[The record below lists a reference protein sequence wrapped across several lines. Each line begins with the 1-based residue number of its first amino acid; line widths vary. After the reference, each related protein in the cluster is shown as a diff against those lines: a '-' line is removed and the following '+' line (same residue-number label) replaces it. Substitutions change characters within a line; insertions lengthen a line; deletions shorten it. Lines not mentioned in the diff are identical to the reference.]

1 MRSTVNSL
9 TEGVPLYMCKT
20 ARLLFVGLL
29 VFAFSAVAFAQ
40 STTTGSIGG
49 VVTNPNKEVVSG
61 ASVIVKNI
69 GTNRED
75 TATTDD
81 TGRFKVANLQPGNYS
96 VAVNSSGF
104 SPSTSENVVVEIGR
118 ETSLEVSLSVGPVT
132 GTVDVSAEA
141 PVINTTQQDFSTNI
155 NQTSINELPV
165 NGRRWSNFAILTPGA
180 VPDGNFGLISFRGI
194 SGLLNNSTVDGGD
207 NNQAFF
213 SEERGRTRSAY
224 SISQAAIRE
233 FQVNTSNFSAEYGR
247 SAGGVINAI
256 TKSGTND
263 FHGSAFFYDRNNK
276 WGARNPSSFI
286 SRLVNGVSTREALKP
301 KDVRY
306 QFGGTIGGPI
316 VKDKLFFFFSYDEQR
331 RNFPGVSIFS
341 TPGYLNTA
349 SRTTLL
355 ARGVTTPQID
365 AALQFLNDQTGEVP
379 RRGDQRLYLPKID
392 WQINSKH
399 QFSATYN
406 RLRWKS
412 PAGVQ
417 TGATVTRD
425 RTGFGDDFVEI
436 DSLNLRLAST
446 LTSKLLNEFRFQWAD
461 ELDSQFA
468 QTPLAG
474 QPTTANGFS
483 PQITLTNGVTIGK
496 ATSLDRKAL
505 PDERRFQFADSITYT
520 SGNHTFKFGTD
531 INRVRD
537 VDDNL
542 FTGAGSYTY
551 SNINDFIVDYT
562 NWVTGGAL
570 RAAGVTAAVGN
581 INSLIG
587 RCATTVQN
595 SSLPT
600 PNTANTRVA
609 GKCYTSNYQQG
620 FGQPRFEERTIDW
633 AFFAQD
639 DWRVSPRLTLNLGLR
654 WDYEQFPK
662 PFLVNSALPQTANQ
676 PSDKNNFGPRIGFA
690 YDATGDGKTSLRGG
704 YGIYYGRVNGTII
717 INSLIN
723 TGLSTGQAVSSVPAN
738 CSSALCGGASHAN
751 DITGNPTAPLFPNIL
766 TSAPAGT
773 AGINYFR
780 DGFQN
785 PLIHQGDVIV
795 EREIAR
801 NTVVSAS
808 YLFSYGQHLDT
819 FVDTNLSPATAQGRV
834 SIVDGPFAGQTWVFP
849 YYKAPATG
857 SARPNGSFGN
867 ILEIRDSISTKYHA
881 LVLQAN
887 RRLTHGLQF
896 QTSYTLSRAQDNG
909 GSQSSATFTPSF
921 SALFDP
927 LNPSG
932 DNGLSPFDRRHKF
945 VASVVYNTNF
955 TGLSDAGKA
964 ILNGWTIAPIVNMYS
979 GFRYTAVTNS
989 FTPPAA
995 VATANTFGTGQA
1007 SGINGS
1013 NGSLRFGLAPNNA
1026 FHTPSIKYVDLRV
1039 SRRFRV
1045 TEGSKI
1051 EFLAEGFNIF
1061 NRTQV
1066 TDVNNRMYVLSA
1078 SGSNVIATFDP
1089 TFGTPSNLSNGFFFR
1104 ERQIQLAVRFE
1115 F

>member
-1 MRSTVNSL
+1 MSKSA
-9 TEGVPLYMCKT
+9 KF
-20 ARLLFVGLL
+20 LLVSLL
-29 VFAFSAVAFAQ
+29 VFAFSAVAFGQ

-49 VVTNPNKEVVSG
+49 VVSNPNKEVVPG
-61 ASVIVKNI
+61 AAVTVKNI

-96 VAVNSSGF
+96 VTVNSSGF

-118 ETSLEVSLSVGPVT
+118 ETTLEISLSVGPVT

-263 FHGSAFFYDRNNK
+263 FHGSAFLYDRNNK
-276 WGARNPSSFI
+276 WGARNPNTFI
-286 SRLVNGVSTREALKP
+286 NRLVNGVSTREALKP

-316 VKDKLFFFFSYDEQR
+316 VKDSLFFFFSYDEQR
-331 RNFPGVSIFS
+331 RNFPGVAVFS
-341 TPGYLNTA
+341 TPGYLNTVN
-349 SRTTLL
+349 RTTLT
-355 ARGVTTPQID
+355 ARGLTNAQID
-365 AALQFLNDQTGEVP
+365 SALGFLNSLTGETP
-379 RRGDQRLYLPKID
+379 RRGDQRLFLPKID
-392 WQINSKH
+392 WQINSSN

-425 RTGFGDDFVEI
+425 RAGFGNDFVEI

-446 LTSKLLNEFRFQWAD
+446 ISSKLLNEFRFQWAD
-461 ELDSQFA
+461 ELDSAFA
-468 QTPLAG
+468 QPPLPG
-474 QPTTANGFS
+474 EPTTANGFS
-483 PQITLTNGVTIGK
+483 PQVTLTNGLTFGK
-496 ATSLDRKAL
+496 ANFLDRVAL
-505 PDERRFQFADSITYT
+505 PDERRFQFADSLTYT
-520 SGNHTFKFGTD
+520 TGSHTFKFGTD

-537 VDDNL
+537 IDENL
-542 FTGAGSYTY
+542 FTGAGAYTY
-551 SNINDFIVDYT
+551 GNINDFIVDYVNFAT
-562 NWVTGGAL
+562 SGAL
-570 RAAGVTAAVGN
+570 RTAGVT
-581 INSLIG
+581 
-587 RCATTVQN
+587 CATASFGRT
-595 SSLPT
+595 
-600 PNTANTRVA
+600 A
-609 GKCYTSNYQQG
+609 GKCYTANYQQG
-620 FGQPRFEERTIDW
+620 FGPPRFQFNTTDW

-639 DWRVSPRLTLNLGLR
+639 DWRVTPRLTLNLGLR
-654 WDYEQFPK
+654 WDYEKFPE
-662 PFLVNSALPQTANQ
+662 PFLVNPALPQTGNR

-690 YDATGDGKTSLRGG
+690 ADLSGDGKTSLRGG
-704 YGIYYGRVNGTII
+704 YGVYYGRINGTII

-738 CSSALCGGASHAN
+738 CPGSGTSTTCPTAADVLA
-751 DITGNPTAPLFPNIL
+751 GNPAAPLFPNIL
-766 TSAPAGT
+766 GSAPPGT
-773 AGINYFR
+773 AAVNFFR
-780 DGFQN
+780 NGFQN

-795 EREIAR
+795 EREVAR

-808 YLFSYGQHLDT
+808 YLFSYGQHLTT
-819 FVDTNLSPATAQGRV
+819 FVDTNLRPPTAQGRV

-849 YYKAPATG
+849 FYRAPAAPAT
-857 SARPNGSFGN
+857 ARPNGSFGN
-867 ILEIRDSISTKYHA
+867 ILEIRDSLSTKYHA

-896 QTSYTLSRAQDNG
+896 QSSYTLSRAQDNG
-909 GSQSSATFTPSF
+909 GSQSSATFTPGF

-927 LNPSG
+927 LDPTG
-932 DNGLSPFDRRHKF
+932 DNGYSPFDRRHKF

-979 GFRYTAVTNS
+979 GFRFTAVTNA
-989 FTPPAA
+989 FTPPSSGATN
-995 VATANTFGTGQA
+995 VSTANTFGPGQA
-1007 SGINGS
+1007 GGINGS
-1013 NGSLRFGLAPNNA
+1013 NGSLRFGLTRNNA
-1026 FHTPSIKYVDLRV
+1026 FHTPSIKYVDLRL

-1066 TDVNNRMYVLSA
+1066 TGVNNRIYSLSA
-1078 SGSNVIATFDP
+1078 SGGNVIATFDP
-1089 TFGTPSNLSNGFFFR
+1089 TFGTPSDLSNGFFFR

>member
-1 MRSTVNSL
+1 MSKTVRFLFISL
-9 TEGVPLYMCKT
+9 V
-20 ARLLFVGLL
+20 
-29 VFAFSAVAFAQ
+29 VFAFSALGFAQ

-49 VVTNPNKEVVSG
+49 VVTNPNKEVVAG
-61 ASVIVKNI
+61 AAVTVKNI
-69 GTNRED
+69 GTNKED
-75 TATTDD
+75 SATTDD

-96 VAVNSSGF
+96 VTVNSSGF
-104 SPSTSENVVVEIGR
+104 SPSTSENIVVEIGR
-118 ETSLEVSLSVGPVT
+118 ETTLEISLSVGPVT

-141 PVINTTQQDFSTNI
+141 PVINTTQQDFSTNV

-213 SEERGRTRSAY
+213 SEERGRTRAAY

-233 FQVNTSNFSAEYGR
+233 FQVNTSNFAAEYGR

-256 TKSGTND
+256 TKSGTNE
-263 FHGSAFFYDRNNK
+263 FHGSAFFYDRDNR
-276 WGARNPSSFI
+276 WGARNPASFI
-286 SRLVNGVSTREALKP
+286 NVLNNGVSTRQALKP
-301 KDVRY
+301 KDTRY
-306 QFGGTIGGPI
+306 QCGGTIGGPI

-331 RNFPGVSIFS
+331 RNFPGVAVFS
-341 TPGYLNTA
+341 SPTYLSTVN
-349 SRTTLL
+349 RTTLL
-355 ARGVTTPQID
+355 ARGLTTPQID
-365 AALQFLNDQTGEVP
+365 SALQFINDQTGEVP
-379 RRGDQRLYLPKID
+379 RRGDQRLFLPKID
-392 WQINSKH
+392 WQINDKH

-425 RTGFGDDFVEI
+425 RAGFGDDFVEI
-436 DSLNLRLAST
+436 DSLNLRLTST
-446 LTSKLLNEFRFQWAD
+446 LSSKFLNEFRFQWAD

-496 ATSLDRKAL
+496 ATSLDRNAL
-505 PDERRFQFADSITYT
+505 PDERRFQFADSLTYT
-520 SGNHTFKFGTD
+520 QSNHTFKFGTD

-562 NWVTGGAL
+562 NWTTNGSL
-570 RAAGVTAAVGN
+570 RAANRT
-581 INSLIG
+581 
-587 RCATTVQN
+587 CATLAN
-595 SSLPT
+595 PA
-600 PNTANTRVA
+600 ANTRLA

-654 WDYEQFPK
+654 WDYEQFPQ
-662 PFLVNSALPQTANQ
+662 PFLVNPALPQTGNR

-690 YDATGDGKTSLRGG
+690 ADLTGDGKTSLRGG
-704 YGIYYGRVNGTII
+704 YGIYYGRINGTII

-738 CSSALCGGASHAN
+738 CTAALCNGNAN
-751 DITGNPTAPLFPNIL
+751 DLNGNPTAPIFPNIL
-766 TSAPAGT
+766 GSAPAGT
-773 AGINYFR
+773 AGVNYFR

-785 PLIHQGDVIV
+785 PLIHQGDLVV

-808 YLFSYGQHLDT
+808 YLFSFGQHLTT
-819 FVDTNLSPATAQGRV
+819 FVDTNLNPPNGQDGRI
-834 SIVDGPFAGQTWVFP
+834 SILDGPFAGQTWVFP
-849 YYKAPATG
+849 YYRG
-857 SARPNGSFGN
+857 ARPNTSFGN

-927 LNPSG
+927 FDPHG
-932 DNGLSPFDRRHKF
+932 DSGLSPFDRRHKF

-955 TGLSDAGKA
+955 TGMSDTAKA
-964 ILNGWTIAPIVNMYS
+964 ILNGWTISPIVNMYS

-989 FTPPAA
+989 FSTSS
-995 VATANTFGTGQA
+995 VFGTSPAG
-1007 SGINGS
+1007 GVNGS
-1013 NGSLRFGLAPNNA
+1013 NGSLRFGLTPNNA
-1026 FHTPSIKYVDLRV
+1026 FHTPAIKYVDLRV
-1039 SRRFRV
+1039 SRRFKV

-1051 EFLAEGFNIF
+1051 ELLAEGFNIF

-1066 TDVNNRMYVLSA
+1066 TGVNNRMYVIST
-1078 SGSNVIATFDP
+1078 SGSNVVGTFDP
-1089 TFGTPSNLSNGFFFR
+1089 TFGTPSDLSNGFFFR
-1104 ERQIQLAVRFE
+1104 ERQIQFAARFE

>member
-1 MRSTVNSL
+1 MSKIVKLFFVSL
-9 TEGVPLYMCKT
+9 VVL
-20 ARLLFVGLL
+20 AL
-29 VFAFSAVAFAQ
+29 SAVAFAQ

-49 VVTNPNKEVVSG
+49 VVTNPAKEVVPG
-61 ASVIVKNI
+61 AAVTVKNV
-69 GTNRED
+69 GTNKED
-75 TATTDD
+75 NATTDD
-81 TGRFKVANLQPGNYS
+81 TGRFKVANLQPGVYS
-96 VAVNSSGF
+96 VSVNSTGF
-104 SPSTSENVVVEIGR
+104 SPTTQDNVVVEIGR
-118 ETSLEVSLSVGPVT
+118 ETTLEVALAVGPVT

-165 NGRRWSNFAILTPGA
+165 NGRRWSNFAILTPSA
-180 VPDGNFGLISFRGI
+180 TPDGNFGLISFRGI

-207 NNQAFF
+207 NNQGFF

-224 SISQAAIRE
+224 SVSQAAIRE

-256 TKSGTND
+256 TKSGTNE

-276 WGARNPSSFI
+276 WGARNPNTFQSV
-286 SRLVNGVSTREALKP
+286 LVNGVATRVAFKP
-301 KDVRY
+301 EDVRY
-306 QFGGTIGGPI
+306 QYGGTIGGPV

-331 RNFPGVSIFS
+331 RNFPGVAVFS
-341 TPGYLNTA
+341 TPGYLNTVNLCA
-349 SRTTLL
+349 SAAAAGCNANLFAASL
-355 ARGVTTPQID
+355 KNPNRGLTDAQISS
-365 AALQFLNDQTGEVP
+365 ALTFINSMTGEVP
-379 RRGDQRLYLPKID
+379 RRGDQRLFLPKID
-392 WQINSKH
+392 WQITQNN
-399 QFSATYN
+399 QFTATYN

-425 RTGFGDDFVEI
+425 RAGFGDDFVEI

-446 LTSKLLNEFRFQWAD
+446 LSSQLINEFRFQWAD

-468 QTPLAG
+468 QPPLPG

-483 PQITLTNGVTIGK
+483 PQVALTNGLTFGK

-505 PDERRFQFADSITYT
+505 PDERRFQFADSLTYT

-537 VDDNL
+537 IDDNL
-542 FTGAGSYTY
+542 FTGSGSYTY

-562 NWVTGGAL
+562 NFVTGGAL
-570 RAAGVTAAVGN
+570 RTAGRTCSTQSNPAA
-581 INSLIG
+581 
-587 RCATTVQN
+587 Q
-595 SSLPT
+595 
-600 PNTANTRVA
+600 TRIA
-609 GKCYTSNYQQG
+609 GKCYTSNFAQG
-620 FGQPRFEERTIDW
+620 FGQPRFEETTTDL
-633 AFFAQD
+633 AFFVQD
-639 DWRVSPRLTLNLGLR
+639 DWRFSPRLTLNLGLR
-654 WDYEQFPK
+654 YEYEKFPT
-662 PFLVNSALPQTANQ
+662 PFLVNPALPQTANR

-690 YDATGDGKTSLRGG
+690 YDLSGNGKTSLRGG
-704 YGIYYGRVNGTII
+704 YGIYYGRINGTII

-723 TGLSTGQAVSSVPAN
+723 TGLSTGQAVASVGAGCPTINGFAPGNANNPACPN
-738 CSSALCGGASHAN
+738 AGSIL
-751 DITGNPTAPLFPNIL
+751 TGNPDAPLFPNL
-766 TSAPAGT
+766 LPAPPNGT
-773 AGINYFR
+773 AAVNYFR

-785 PLIHQGDVIV
+785 PLIHQGDIIV

-808 YLFSYGQHLDT
+808 YLFSYGQHLTT
-819 FVDTNLSPATAQGRV
+819 FVDTNINPPSAQGRV
-834 SIVDGPFAGQTWVFP
+834 SLVDGPFAGETWVFP
-849 YYKAPATG
+849 YYRTP
-857 SARPNGSFGN
+857 RPNTAFGN

-896 QTSYTLSRAQDNG
+896 QSSYTLSRAEDDN
-909 GSQSSATFTPSF
+909 GSQSSATFTPGF
-921 SALFDP
+921 SAPFDP
-927 LNPSG
+927 LDLAG
-932 DNGLSPFDRRHKF
+932 EDGLSPFDRRHKF

-955 TGLSDAGKA
+955 TGISDTGKA
-964 ILNGWTIAPIVNMYS
+964 ILNNWTIAPIVNMFS
-979 GFRYTAVTNS
+979 GFRYTAVTNN
-989 FTPPAA
+989 FTPPTG
-995 VATANTFGTGQA
+995 VATGSTFGTAQVG
-1007 SGINGS
+1007 GINGS
-1013 NGSLRFGLAPNNA
+1013 NGSLRFGLTPNNA
-1026 FHTPSIKYVDLRV
+1026 FHAPSVKYVDLRI

-1066 TDVNNRMYVLSA
+1066 TGINNRMYVLSA
-1078 SGSNVIATFDP
+1078 SGTSVIGTFDP
-1089 TFGTPSNLSNGFFFR
+1089 TFGTPSDLSNGFFFR

>member
-1 MRSTVNSL
+1 MSKTV
-9 TEGVPLYMCKT
+9 KF
-20 ARLLFVGLL
+20 LLVSLL
-29 VFAFSAVAFAQ
+29 VFAFSAVALAQ

-49 VVTNPNKEVVSG
+49 VVTNPNKEVVTG
-61 ASVIVKNI
+61 ATVTVKNI

-81 TGRFKVANLQPGNYS
+81 TGRFKVANLQPGNYA
-96 VAVNSSGF
+96 VTVNSSGF
-104 SPSTSENVVVEIGR
+104 SPSTMENVVVEIGR
-118 ETSLEVSLSVGPVT
+118 ETTLEVSLSVGPVT

-165 NGRRWSNFAILTPGA
+165 NGRRWSNFAILTPTA

-213 SEERGRTRSAY
+213 SEERGRTRAGY
-224 SISQAAIRE
+224 SISQGAIRE

-247 SAGGVINAI
+247 SAGGVINAV
-256 TKSGTND
+256 TKSGTNE
-263 FHGSAFFYDRNNK
+263 FHGSGFFYDRNNK
-276 WGARNPSSFI
+276 WGARNPNSFI
-286 SRLVNGVSTREALKP
+286 TRLVNGVSSKEALKP

-306 QFGGTIGGPI
+306 QFGGTLGGPI
-316 VKDKLFFFFSYDEQR
+316 VKDHLFFFFSYDEQR
-331 RNFPGVSIFS
+331 RNFPGVAVFS
-341 TPGYLNTA
+341 SANYLSTVQRSTLI
-349 SRTTLL
+349 SRGLTN
-355 ARGVTTPQID
+355 AQID
-365 AALQFLNDQTGEVP
+365 AGLQFINDQTGEVP
-379 RRGDQRLYLPKID
+379 RRGDQRLFLPKID
-392 WQINSKH
+392 WQVNSAN
-399 QFSATYN
+399 QFTATYN

-425 RTGFGDDFVEI
+425 RAGFGDDFVEI

-446 LTSKLLNEFRFQWAD
+446 LSNKLINEFRFQWAD
-461 ELDSQFA
+461 ELNAQFA
-468 QTPLAG
+468 QTPLPG

-483 PQITLTNGVTIGK
+483 PQITLTNGITIGK
-496 ATSLDRKAL
+496 ATSLDRLAL
-505 PDERRFQFADSITYT
+505 PDERRFQFADTLTYT
-520 SGNHTFKFGTD
+520 TGNNTFKYGTD

-537 VDDNL
+537 IDDNL

-551 SNINDFIVDYT
+551 SNINDFLIDYT
-562 NWVTGGAL
+562 NFVNGGAT
-570 RAAGVTAAVGN
+570 RTAGVGCFTT
-581 INSLIG
+581 SLG
-587 RCATTVQN
+587 
-595 SSLPT
+595 
-600 PNTANTRVA
+600 RVA
-609 GKCYTSNYQQG
+609 GKCYTSNYAQG
-620 FGQPRFEERTIDW
+620 FGQPRFTERTTDW

-639 DWRVSPRLTLNLGLR
+639 DWRLTPRVTLNLGLR
-654 WDYEQFPK
+654 WDYEAFPE
-662 PFLVNSALPQTANQ
+662 PFLVNPALPQTGNRPA
-676 PSDKNNFGPRIGFA
+676 DKNNFGPRIGFA
-690 YDATGDGKTSLRGG
+690 ADLSGDGKTSLRGG
-704 YGIYYGRVNGTII
+704 YGIYYGRINGTII

-723 TGLSTGQAVSSVPAN
+723 TGLSTGQAVSSV
-738 CSSALCGGASHAN
+738 SAACPGTGVSTTCPTTASLLLGHPN
-751 DITGNPTAPLFPNIL
+751 APIFPNIL
-766 TSAPAGT
+766 SSAPPGT
-773 AGINYFR
+773 AAVNYFR

-785 PLIHQGDVIV
+785 PLIHQGDIIV

-808 YLFSYGQHLDT
+808 YLFSYGQHLTT
-819 FVDTNLSPATAQGRV
+819 FVDTNLSAPTTQGRV
-834 SIVDGPFAGQTWVFP
+834 NIVDGPFAGQTWVFP
-849 YYKAPATG
+849 FYRAPASPAT
-857 SARPNGSFGN
+857 ARPNGAFGN

-896 QTSYTLSRAQDNG
+896 QSSYTLSRAQDNG
-909 GSQSSATFTPSF
+909 GSQSSATFTPGF

-932 DNGLSPFDRRHKF
+932 DSGLSPFDRRHKF

-955 TGLSDAGKA
+955 NGFSDTAKA

-979 GFRYTAVTNS
+979 GFRYTAVTNA
-989 FTPPAA
+989 FTPPSSG
-995 VATANTFGTGQA
+995 ATNVSTASTFGPGQA
-1007 SGINGS
+1007 GGINGS
-1013 NGSLRFGLAPNNA
+1013 NGSLRFGLTPNNA
-1026 FHTPSIKYVDLRV
+1026 FHAPSIKYVDLRI
-1039 SRRFRV
+1039 SRRFKV

-1066 TDVNNRMYVLSA
+1066 TGVNNRIYSLSA
-1078 SGSNVIATFDP
+1078 SGGNVIATFDP
-1089 TFGTPSNLSNGFFFR
+1089 TFGTPSDLSNGFFFR